1 MYSIDSIARQ
11 SIAQY
16 DGHYTRPD
24 GSEQSQLTVM
34 LYLNEGG
41 GADYTGGDTNFLPAD
56 VRRRAAEAVVFTPS
70 CGDLLVFTHRL
81 LHEGARVAAGR
92 KYAIRTDVMY
102 EH

>member
-1 MYSIDSIARQ
+1 
-11 SIAQY
+11 
-16 DGHYTRPD
+16 
-24 GSEQSQLTVM
+24 M
-34 LYLNEGG
+34 LDQIEKSPYLNEGG

-56 VRRRAAEAVVFTPS
+56 VRRRATEAVVFTPS